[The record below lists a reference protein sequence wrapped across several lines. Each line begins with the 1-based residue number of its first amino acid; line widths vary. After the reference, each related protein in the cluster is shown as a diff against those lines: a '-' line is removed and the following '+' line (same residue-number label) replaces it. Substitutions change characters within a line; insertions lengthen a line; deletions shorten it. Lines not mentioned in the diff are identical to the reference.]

1 VKTHRVEQTNS
12 FVKTISFVKTN
23 PSVEQTNSFV
33 KTSSFV
39 KTDPSFVKNHP
50 RFESSEMPLYKLSN
64 ICAKAKNKRHP
75 IAVVL
80 SDRTSNSN
88 VSLVPGSS
96 RNHSAMRVVTELRLL
111 VEILFLINQKFFF
124 L

>member
-39 KTDPSFVKNHP
+39 KTNPS
-50 RFESSEMPLYKLSN
+50 FESSEMPLSKLSK
-64 ICAKAKNKRHP
+64 IFIKAKNKRHP
-75 IAVVL
+75 LITAVMRE
-80 SDRTSNSN
+80 RTSTKPFSF
-88 VSLVPGSS
+88 VPGAS
-96 RNHSAMRVVTELRLL
+96 RNRCAMRAGTGTRLL
-111 VEILFLINQKFFF
+111 VEILFLINRKFFF